1 MSRKTIR
8 SSEKAK
14 TDTERQQLLEGI
26 RARIRLSPGLW
37 FETHGAIEPKLGS
50 ILKVPELRVTALQ
63 KRKNDIVKFCIL
75 NDIPCRILTL
85 KCRQDGSS
93 TFAVAIGY
101 RWLSNMRANGCI
113 IGGSHDQGAN
123 LFRKLR
129 IFAEHDDFDPR
140 NKCHVL
146 DRKARWPNGSL
157 MEQFTAG
164 NPEVGRSGTYQV
176 AICTEVA
183 RWAEEGVANAADIL
197 AGLLKCVPNERL
209 TFVELESTARGQSGD
224 FYERWQN
231 AITFDELKA
240 SKRGFVKVF
249 AAWFEAPER
258 RLNPAFEQD
267 REQCVPPEKVEELR
281 KRYALDDRQIA
292 WMQWAVREECAKDFD
307 KFCEDYPFDPESA
320 FRTSGRRRFNATNL
334 QRMVERSL
342 MFPPEFGNIELVDN
356 RAVWRDCQSNE
367 ARVVRW
373 EQPKGN
379 CRYLLSVDPMTGE
392 TQVGGKDPD
401 NHAAGVLRAGYFD
414 PNRGWIPPKLVARLV
429 NDWGLWER
437 QKKYELRWDID
448 VLEEQIWRLA
458 QYYGNCLI
466 VPEANM
472 DRGLIELLKLRGSAN
487 IFVRKVFNRREQ
499 TEQKAYG
506 WQTTTSTREMIIE
519 NLARAIREQGK
530 DAEGIDIFCPI
541 TLSELETFVVKA
553 SGRSEAMPGKHDDLA
568 LQIAIGLTCID
579 GATTFIQPIT
589 VPALPPDLIALE
601 REEDANARSGMAMRW

>member
-1 MSRKTIR
+1 MNTKTVR

-14 TDTERQQLLEGI
+14 GDAERQQLLEGI
-26 RARIRLSPGLW
+26 RERIRLSPGLW
-37 FETHGAIEPKLGS
+37 FETHGAIEPKVGS
-50 ILKVPELRVTALQ
+50 ILKAPELRVTALQ
-63 KRKNDIVKFCIL
+63 RRKNDIVKFCIL
-75 NDIPCRILTL
+75 SDIPCRILTL

-101 RWLSNMRANGCI
+101 RWLSNMRASGCI

-129 IFAEHDDFDPR
+129 IFVEYDDFDPH

-231 AITFDELKA
+231 AITFDELKVG
-240 SKRGFVKVF
+240 KRGFVKVF
-249 AAWFEAPER
+249 APWFEAPER
-258 RLNPAFEQD
+258 QLNPAFEQD
-267 REQCVPPEKVEELR
+267 REQCVPPQKVEELR
-281 KRYALDDRQIA
+281 KRYGLDDRQIA

-320 FRTSGRRRFNATNL
+320 FRTSGRCRFNATNL
-334 QRMVERSL
+334 QKMVERSR
-342 MFPPEFGNIELVDN
+342 MFPPDFGNIDLLDN
-356 RAVWRDCQSNE
+356 RGVWRPCTSDE
-367 ARVVRW
+367 ARVIRW
-373 EQPKGN
+373 EQPKDN
-379 CRYLLSVDPMTGE
+379 HRYMISVDSMTGE

-401 NHAAGVLRAGYFD
+401 NHAVGVLRAGFFD
-414 PNRGWIPPKLVARLV
+414 PNRGCWTPPKLVARLID
-429 NDWGLWER
+429 DWGLWER
-437 QKKYELRWDID
+437 NRKYTLRWDID

-472 DRGLIELLKLRGSAN
+472 DRGLIELLKLRSAD
-487 IFVRKVFNRREQ
+487 IYLRKVFNRREQ

-506 WQTTTSTREMIIE
+506 WQTTPSTREMIIE
-519 NLARAIREQGK
+519 NLARAIREQGR
-530 DAEGIDIFCPI
+530 DGEGVDIFCPI
-541 TLSELETFVVKA
+541 TLSELESFVTKA
-553 SGRSEAMPGKHDDLA
+553 NGRSEAMPGRHDDCV
-568 LQIAIGLTCID
+568 LQIAIGLACVE
-579 GATTFIQPIT
+579 GATAFVRPIT
-589 VPALPPDLIALE
+589 VTALPPDLARLE
-601 REEDANARSGMAMRW
+601 REEEANARLGMAMRW